1 MGLLRL
7 AALTGE
13 RRYEEAATG
22 VFALFAKPAVQHP
35 DAFAHMLRAL
45 DFHLS
50 PTREVALV
58 GNDLG
63 ELAEVVRKRPLFH
76 LVLAGGAEGAEQPP
90 LLANRTT
97 VDGKSAAYVCENFTC
112 QLPATEPEALS
123 GELSRS

>member
-13 RRYEEAATG
+13 RRYAAAAEG

-35 DAFAHMLRAL
+35 DAFAHLLRAL

-58 GNDLG
+58 GNDLS
-63 ELAEVVRKRPLFH
+63 ELAAVAREGPLFH
-76 LVLAGGAEGAEQPP
+76 AVLAGGPEESEQPP
-90 LLANRTT
+90 LLADRTT
-97 VDGKSAAYVCENFTC
+97 VVGSPTAYVCQNFTC
-112 QLPATEPEALS
+112 RLPVTAPTELREQL
-123 GELSRS
+123 